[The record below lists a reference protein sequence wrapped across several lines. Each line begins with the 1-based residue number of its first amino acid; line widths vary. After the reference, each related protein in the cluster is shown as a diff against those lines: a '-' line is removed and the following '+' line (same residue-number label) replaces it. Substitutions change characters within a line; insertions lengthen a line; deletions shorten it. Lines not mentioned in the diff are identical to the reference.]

1 VEALETERMVLRETE
16 MADVDDL
23 LDIFSDPEAMR
34 HYPGVK
40 DREEAVAW
48 VRSNQEG
55 CRKHGFG
62 LQTAI
67 LKESWEFA
75 GQCGPVVQS
84 IEGRREEVEI
94 GCLFLRKF

>member
-1 VEALETERMVLRETE
+1 MEALETERMVLREAE

-48 VRSNQEG
+48 VRST
-55 CRKHGFG
+55 RR
-62 LQTAI
+62 A
-67 LKESWEFA
+67 A
-75 GQCGPVVQS
+75 GSMVLAS
-84 IEGRREEVEI
+84 RRR
-94 GCLFLRKF
+94 F